1 MKETTAEL
9 LQAKCEI
16 VCWFAIMSMCVRDC
30 LCVCDA
36 DAVRTVGEDFDE
48 LAPWRMNGDMD
59 QSDSRDRTNCER

>member
-36 DAVRTVGEDFDE
+36 DAVRTVGER
-48 LAPWRMNGDMD
+48 L
-59 QSDSRDRTNCER
+59 